1 VTFNH
6 TTTSF
11 YNKYI
16 TFTLLTT
23 LTMPEI
29 APEASDPMDP
39 RIDRSNSISSMSETI
54 SFATEI
60 ERGPERPGPEISL
73 DLAKDLHN
81 IPASDTQARDWAAE
95 HPNPEPRRK
104 RWVCHWERFLT
115 CLVLHAGG
123 LGAFAIISFIPVVAA
138 GIAGWVY
145 GPVSWDG

>member
-1 VTFNH
+1 
-6 TTTSF
+6 
-11 YNKYI
+11 
-16 TFTLLTT
+16 
-23 LTMPEI
+23 MPEI

-81 IPASDTQARDWAAE
+81 IPSSDTQARDWAAE

-104 RWVCHWERFLT
+104 RWSLGGGNDGHGAPLFSNLDASKKKHMFDGCEDIKPKDGFIGGWYRR
-115 CLVLHAGG
+115 LVDARHQS
-123 LGAFAIISFIPVVAA
+123 GAFSADRKDSR
-138 GIAGWVY
+138 
-145 GPVSWDG
+145 